1 MNNPTWVDK
10 ITGQIPGKTEGVSIF
25 ALLMNLVF
33 GALSLFFGID
43 FSAETIATLNG
54 LLLSIIGAT
63 LGAKVSRVETTT
75 NQVQA
80 SQTAANET
88 IINEVK
94 K

>member
-10 ITGQIPGKTEGVSIF
+10 LTGQIPGKTEGVSLF
-25 ALLMNLVF
+25 ALLMNVIF

-54 LLLSIIGAT
+54 LVLSVLGMT
-63 LGAKVSRVETTT
+63 LGAKVSRTEATV

-80 SQTAANET
+80 AQTTA
-88 IINEVK
+88 VDSPK
-94 K
+94 V